1 MKKFKLFWLMILL
14 SAQFMSAQFRV
25 TKDGLETDTGED
37 FYVVSIDGKT
47 ANELFTSAKA
57 FFSTQFRN
65 PDAVLNS
72 IENEMITIH
81 GFFKD
86 AFPCKKWFGIQHYAD
101 VDMNVSMYFKNN
113 KIRIDIPSL
122 NQMRCNSLGTS
133 TENYRDVVFVSGG
146 NIKMFNKDGKV
157 KNEQAVNGLTAFVN
171 NFINELIQYVKQGEN
186 NDW

>member
-1 MKKFKLFWLMILL
+1 
-14 SAQFMSAQFRV
+14 
-25 TKDGLETDTGED
+25 
-37 FYVVSIDGKT
+37 
-47 ANELFTSAKA
+47 
-57 FFSTQFRN
+57 
-65 PDAVLNS
+65 
-72 IENEMITIH
+72 
-81 GFFKD
+81 
-86 AFPCKKWFGIQHYAD
+86 
-101 VDMNVSMYFKNN
+101 MNVSIYFKNN

-146 NIKMFNKDGKV
+146 KIKMFNKDGKV